1 MKKHVNDDDGGIN
14 KGDGDHKLFRVMV
27 GRKSSRWLKGRSNQ
41 DCGMEVFKDCYRGM
55 VINCWLMTLVYSL
68 FY

>member
-41 DCGMEVFKDCYRGM
+41 DCGMEVFK
-55 VINCWLMTLVYSL
+55 IAIAAW
-68 FY
+68 